1 MDYTQMTEPKKKKGK
16 KKREKDKPVAVSWH
30 EFGKEEMVA
39 NELPTAPSEAPPPY
53 QRAMAPRREA
63 FQARC
68 GSCEPPRRV
77 SEADD
82 ANDWRSTMEP
92 TVRPVAK
99 RPVTAPS
106 SERALDEDWRRGGN
120 MTSAPARVI
129 RDTESNWRQG
139 SEPIVKPPEKPRVPQ
154 AGPRNTESNWRM
166 GSRPTKKPTKNPT
179 KNPTKKPVKP
189 VEPKIQR
196 DYNRSWRRLS

>member
-16 KKREKDKPVAVSWH
+16 KKRVKEKPVAVSWH
-30 EFGKEEMVA
+30 EFGKEEMVDD
-39 NELPTAPSEAPPPY
+39 NLPTAPSEAPPPY
-53 QRAMAPRREA
+53 QRAMAPHREA
-63 FQARC
+63 FMSRAHG
-68 GSCEPPRRV
+68 GSHAGPRPV
-77 SEADD
+77 SEADE
-82 ANDWRSTMEP
+82 ATDWRSTMEP
-92 TVRPVAK
+92 TARPVAK

-106 SERALDEDWRRGGN
+106 SERAMDQDWR
-120 MTSAPARVI
+120 M
-129 RDTESNWRQG
+129 G

-154 AGPRNTESNWRM
+154 EGSRNTESNWRM

>member
-16 KKREKDKPVAVSWH
+16 KKRVKEKPVAVSWH
-30 EFGKEEMVA
+30 EFGKEEMVDD
-39 NELPTAPSEAPPPY
+39 NLPTAPSEAPPPY
-53 QRAMAPRREA
+53 QRAMAPHREA
-63 FQARC
+63 FQARS

-77 SEADD
+77 SEADE
-82 ANDWRSTMEP
+82 ATDWRTTMEP
-92 TVRPVAK
+92 TVRPVARE

-106 SERALDEDWRRGGN
+106 SERAMDQDWR
-120 MTSAPARVI
+120 M
-129 RDTESNWRQG
+129 G

-154 AGPRNTESNWRM
+154 EGSRNTESNWRM
-166 GSRPTKKPTKNPT
+166 GSRPTKKPT